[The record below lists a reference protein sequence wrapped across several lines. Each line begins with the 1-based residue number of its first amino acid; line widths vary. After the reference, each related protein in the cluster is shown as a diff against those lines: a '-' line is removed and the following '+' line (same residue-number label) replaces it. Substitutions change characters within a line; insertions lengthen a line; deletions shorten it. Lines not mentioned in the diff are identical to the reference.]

1 MDGEGAIVEIDE
13 KFIGKKASMPK
24 HRGYIHKHAVMTLIE
39 RRPGGGQ
46 ARSFHVEGTA
56 ATDPHPIIKANK
68 NSGSHVMTDEAGQY
82 AHIRSHFTEHD
93 FTTLSKG
100 EYVRDRYIHT
110 DTVEGFYS
118 VFKRGMKGI
127 CQHCGEQHLHCYV
140 SEFDFSYN
148 NRTRIGVDDT

>member
-1 MDGEGAIVEIDE
+1 MDGEGAIVENDE

-46 ARSFHVEGTA
+46 ARSFHVE
-56 ATDPHPIIKANK
+56 
-68 NSGSHVMTDEAGQY
+68 GQY